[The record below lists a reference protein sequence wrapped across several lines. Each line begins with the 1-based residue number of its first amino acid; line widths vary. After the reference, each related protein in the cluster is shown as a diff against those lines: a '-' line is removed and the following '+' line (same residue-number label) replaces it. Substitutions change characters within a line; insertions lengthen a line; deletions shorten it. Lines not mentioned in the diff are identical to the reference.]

1 MTAVATKA
9 RNKAA
14 FAHVEAEL
22 YMYHE
27 TLKEIER
34 IREDILYGK
43 EIDENV
49 GGGRGNLPSS
59 PTERKTIAIVT
70 HRRLQQ
76 LEQIADAIK
85 TVYESLPEEK
95 KRLIQLKYWTKPQR
109 YTWEGIAEQL
119 HISERQARRWRNEI
133 VYAIMDFLGWR

>member
-1 MTAVATKA
+1 MTATATKA

-43 EIDENV
+43 EIDENT
-49 GGGRGNLPSS
+49 GGGRGNLPSA

-76 LEQIADAIK
+76 LEQIANAIK

-133 VYAIMDFLGWR
+133 VYSIMDFLGWR